1 MEKMMSKNSVFKA
14 VETSH
19 PKVMVGPPP
28 KGTIMTKKNMTSSKD
43 VIRKGD
49 AVTERETQRWE
60 DAPAPGVKRHHHV
73 VSESTQLKGHDGRTI
88 GTQERKKQESEA
100 AGGHEEILPD
110 GTKRKVFTKSY
121 ETKQVFTSSSSHPKA
136 L

>member
-1 MEKMMSKNSVFKA
+1 MGNHNVFKA
-14 VETSH
+14 VETSR
-19 PKVMVGPPP
+19 PMVMCGPPP
-28 KGTIMTKKNMTSSKD
+28 KGTIMSKKNATSSKD

-49 AVTERETQRWE
+49 AVTERETKRWE
-60 DAPAPGVKRHHHV
+60 DSPAPGVQRHNHV
-73 VSESTQLKGHDGRTI
+73 VSESTQLKGHDGSTI
-88 GTQERKKQESEA
+88 GTQERRKQESEA